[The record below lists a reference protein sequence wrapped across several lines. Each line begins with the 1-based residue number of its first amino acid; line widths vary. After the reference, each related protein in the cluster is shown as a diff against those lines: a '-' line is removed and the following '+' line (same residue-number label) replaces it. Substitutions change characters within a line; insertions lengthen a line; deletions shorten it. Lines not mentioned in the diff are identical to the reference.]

1 MDILERLQRLPLISL
16 HHRMIVNHPVSSSVG
31 SCTLLQ
37 SSTIHQPKPPSPP
50 SPDEIPINVKQA
62 YKTFAAVPL
71 SHPLLE
77 IQELPGQTS
86 TEKPKTALE
95 VPMSSGL
102 HSPEQRPFRERQKY
116 FEVEVKQQ
124 QMDKPPRR
132 VSLVGEDDPKKMKEE
147 EAQKLQQ
154 KHTLLLEE
162 EVEEDE
168 MIKRVPEVS
177 MQSSVIT
184 EGVEYKIERLNG
196 RSIQPP
202 GTRPPVVTP
211 WHLQKWSRN
220 KEADADKYSER

>member
-1 MDILERLQRLPLISL
+1 MDTGFQASINFIASQDDSKSTKPGVIQPLSRVRQNAAS
-16 HHRMIVNHPVSSSVG
+16 HNSEDRDSPSPFQKPEPCSSIQNS
-31 SCTLLQ
+31 
-37 SSTIHQPKPPSPP
+37 PKPPSPP
-50 SPDEIPINVKQA
+50 SPDEIPINVKEA

-77 IQELPGQTS
+77 IQ
-86 TEKPKTALE
+86 

-202 GTRPPVVTP
+202 GTRSQELSTAVKLRRSLKT
-211 WHLQKWSRN
+211 
-220 KEADADKYSER
+220 E